1 MSHKDRTAWLS
12 LCQELSQGRLS
23 RREFVVRAMT
33 VGVQLSTIGAVLTAC
48 SKSSDKGETAAK
60 SAEPGATGAGAA
72 QATGAQ
78 APAEP
83 SDKLEDEL
91 RIYNWSDYIDEAT
104 VPAFEKEFGVKVT
117 YDTYENSDEMLA
129 KLQAGASGYDLV
141 FPAGYTVPALVAL
154 GLIDPIQKNLIPNF
168 KNLLPGLASPPY
180 DAGNQH
186 SVPWQWGITGIAY
199 RKDKVKAPVDSW
211 GVFHNPDYAG
221 KMTQSDEMRDVIGS
235 WLKYRGRSANSTN
248 PQELEQAKK
257 DAVQAKA
264 LLSSYVS
271 APVKGQLITGD
282 VWIAQLWNGDTYQA
296 KAEQPE
302 IEFALPKEGAIVWV
316 DTVVVPKKAA
326 HKRAAHA
333 FLNFIYRPEI
343 SAAIST
349 HTGYGSPNQE
359 ALAKMQNP
367 VMFPSDEE
375 RKTLDFQLDLGEHT
389 ALWDQIWTEIKAG

>member
-1 MSHKDRTAWLS
+1 MSRNDSETWIS

-23 RREFVVRAMT
+23 RREFVLRAVT
-33 VGVQLSTIGAVLTAC
+33 VGVQLSAIGAVLTAC
-48 SKSSDKGETAAK
+48 GKSSEKKGETAAK
-60 SAEPGATGAGAA
+60 SGEPAAPGAGATQA
-72 QATGAQ
+72 QTS
-78 APAEP
+78 PAEP
-83 SDKLEDEL
+83 EKLEDEL

-154 GLIDPIQKNLIPNF
+154 GLVEPINKDLIPNL
-168 KNLLPGLASPPY
+168 KNLTSVLANPPY

-186 SVPWQWGITGIAY
+186 SVPWQWGLTGIAY

-211 GVFHNPDYAG
+211 GVFHNRDYAG

-235 WLKYRGRSANSTN
+235 WLKYRGYSANSTN
-248 PQELEQAKK
+248 PQELEEAKK
-257 DAVQAKA
+257 LAIQAKA

-271 APVKGQLITGD
+271 APVKGQLIAGD
-282 VWIAQLWNGDTYQA
+282 VWIAQLWNGDTFQA

-302 IEFALPKEGAIVWV
+302 IEFALPKEGAILWV
-316 DTVVVPKKAA
+316 DTAVVPKKAA

-343 SAAIST
+343 SAAISN

-359 ALAKMQNP
+359 ALAKMKNP
-367 VMFPSDEE
+367 VAFPSEE
-375 RKTLDFQLDLGEHT
+375 QRKVIDFQLDLGEHT